1 MAPAANPPSAVHTAP
16 EMIWFLTMIVLVICD
31 DGMPIFWRGLSPVV
45 EYGIDKSILPLGQT
59 VFILLEM
66 DLSDHLPGLFRH
78 NSIESIGFYPIEKML
93 PSVFSTICERTSI
106 CFSNGRS
113 GSGETSVSPISLA
126 CAIQPATSCFHC
138 SDTSLTALM
147 LALLD
152 IVQGVISTIMQAAG
166 FGQPQS
172 AVLPSEIV
180 SAIEDC
186 GFFES
191 IC

>member
-113 GSGETSVSPISLA
+113 GSGETSVSPVSLA

-138 SDTSLTALM
+138 SDTSLTAWISRSNLSRYFRSFSNSC
-147 LALLD
+147 LAANTL
-152 IVQGVISTIMQAAG
+152 GVTA
-166 FGQPQS
+166 PS
-172 AVLPSEIV
+172 A
-180 SAIEDC
+180 
-186 GFFES
+186 
-191 IC
+191 